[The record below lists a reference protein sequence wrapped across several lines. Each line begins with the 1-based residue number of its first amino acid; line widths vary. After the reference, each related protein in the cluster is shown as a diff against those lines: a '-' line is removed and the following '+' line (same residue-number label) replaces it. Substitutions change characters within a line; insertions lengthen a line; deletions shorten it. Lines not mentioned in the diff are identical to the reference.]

1 MKLSHLLAAMLLLV
15 SPSFAQDSAQVIDG
29 DTIKLAGMT
38 YRLWGIDAPEGKQAC
53 ADGWPAGLEAHQAL
67 AALLNNKTVVCEA
80 KTRDRYGR
88 TVALCRADGMD
99 VQAAMVR
106 SGMAWA
112 FVRYS
117 ADYLNEEAAAKEAG
131 QGVHAH
137 NCRPAWEWRAERK

>member
-1 MKLSHLLAAMLLLV
+1 MKILHLLATALLLA
-15 SPSFAQDSAQVIDG
+15 SPSFAQVVDG

-38 YRLWGIDAPEGKQAC
+38 YPLWGIDAPEGKQAC
-53 ADGWPAGLEAHQAL
+53 ANGWPAGLEAHQAL

-112 FVRYS
+112 FTQYS
-117 ADYLNEEAAAKEAG
+117 ADYVREEAEAKSERLG
-131 QGVHAH
+131 IHAH
-137 NCRPAWEWRAERK
+137 ACQPAWEWRAERK